1 MVGAGLII
9 MVISGGLV
17 FCGAGGL
24 GRQMRCS
31 GVSNEGEPERDGDW

>member
-1 MVGAGLII
+1 MGAGPII
-9 MVISGGLV
+9 MLTSGGLV

-31 GVSNEGEPERDGDW
+31 GVSREGEPEREGDW